1 MTKIVSPIEFL
12 KMTATSSKSAEVA
25 PEVEPEKKNEVVFVT
40 PELPKKATRKEIA
53 EHFGVSLST
62 VSRRLKKV
70 GYNVGRGGKIDTT
83 TKKFGKAFEGLEEP
97 QPVPMVQV
105 DLPEQATL
113 SELTGVFKTSY
124 RRIKKRFAE
133 RGMLKGKGELY
144 TKEEYQEALEG
155 IEVRKRVATQ
165 EEVERHNVQQAEAK
179 KTTYISYKD
188 VLSVFGFQKGQELY
202 NHNKPLFMELFHGG
216 GPYDNNMLIAR
227 LEDVLKIVPE
237 QYHAA
242 LIQKGE

>member
-25 PEVEPEKKNEVVFVT
+25 PEKKNEVEFVT

-62 VSRRLKKV
+62 VSRRLKKA

-113 SELTGVFKTSY
+113 SELTGVFKASY

>member
-1 MTKIVSPIEFL
+1 MANIVSPVEFL
-12 KMTATSSKSAEVA
+12 KMKATSSKSAEVA
-25 PEVEPEKKNEVVFVT
+25 SEQKVEFVT

-53 EHFGVSLST
+53 EHFDVSLST
-62 VSRRLKKV
+62 VSRRLKKA
-70 GYNVGRGGKIDTT
+70 GYNVGRGGKINTE
-83 TKKFGKAFEGLEEP
+83 TKKFGKAFEGLDTP
-97 QPVPMVQV
+97 QPVPMINV

-113 SELTGVFKTSY
+113 TGLTGVFKASP
-124 RRIKKRFAE
+124 RRIKKRFEE
-133 RGMLKGKGELY
+133 RGILKGKGELY

-165 EEVERHNVQQAEAK
+165 EEVERHNTQQEEAK
-179 KTTYISYKD
+179 KTSYISYKD

-202 NHNKPLFMELFHGG
+202 NHNKPLFMALFHDG
-216 GPYDNNMLIAR
+216 GPYDNNTAIAR

-242 LIQKGE
+242 LLKKGV

>member
-1 MTKIVSPIEFL
+1 MAKIVSPVEFL
-12 KMTATSSKSAEVA
+12 KMTAASSKSAEAA
-25 PEVEPEKKNEVVFVT
+25 PDKKNEVEFVT

-53 EHFGVSLST
+53 EHFGVSSST
-62 VSRRLKKV
+62 VSRRLKKA
-70 GYNVGRGGKIDTT
+70 GYNVGRGGKISTD

-113 SELTGVFKTSY
+113 SGLTNVFKASH
-124 RRIKKRFAE
+124 RRIKKRFEE
-133 RGMLKGKGELY
+133 RGMLKGKGESY

-202 NHNKPLFMELFHGG
+202 NHNKPLFMALFHDG
-216 GPYDNNMLIAR
+216 GPYDNNIAIAS
-227 LEDVLKIVPE
+227 LEDVLEVVPE

-242 LIQKGE
+242 LMKKGV

>member
-1 MTKIVSPIEFL
+1 MAKIVSPAEYL
-12 KMTATSSKSAEVA
+12 KMKATSSKSAEVA
-25 PEVEPEKKNEVVFVT
+25 SDKESEVEFIT

-53 EHFGVSLST
+53 EHFNISLST

-70 GYNVGRGGKIDTT
+70 GYTVGRGGKIDTT

-113 SELTGVFKTSY
+113 SGLTKVFKASY
-124 RRIKKRFAE
+124 NRIKKRFAE

-144 TKEEYQEALEG
+144 TKEEYQAALED
-155 IEVRKRVATQ
+155 IEVRKRVATE
-165 EEVERHNVQQAEAK
+165 EEVERHNAQQAEAK

-202 NHNKPLFMELFHGG
+202 NHNKPLFMALFHDG
-216 GPYDNNMLIAR
+216 GPYDGNIAIAR

-237 QYHAA
+237 EYHAA
-242 LIQKGE
+242 LVEKGE

>member
-1 MTKIVSPIEFL
+1 MAKIVSPLEFL

-25 PEVEPEKKNEVVFVT
+25 PEKKNEVEFVT

-53 EHFGVSLST
+53 EHFDVSLST
-62 VSRRLKKV
+62 VSRRLKKA

-97 QPVPMVQV
+97 QPVPMVQA

-124 RRIKKRFAE
+124 RRIKKRFEE
-133 RGMLKGKGELY
+133 RGILKGKGATY
-144 TKEEYQEALEG
+144 TKAEYQEALEG

-165 EEVERHNVQQAEAK
+165 EEVERHNVQQVEAK

-202 NHNKPLFMELFHGG
+202 NHNKPLFMALFHDG
-216 GPYDNNMLIAR
+216 GPYDGNIAIAR

>member
-1 MTKIVSPIEFL
+1 MAKIVSPAEYL
-12 KMTATSSKSAEVA
+12 KMKATSSKSAEVA
-25 PEVEPEKKNEVVFVT
+25 SDKESEVEFIT

-53 EHFGVSLST
+53 EHFNISLST

-70 GYNVGRGGKIDTT
+70 GYTVGRGGKIDTT

-113 SELTGVFKTSY
+113 SGLTKVFKASY
-124 RRIKKRFAE
+124 NRIKKRFAE

-144 TKEEYQEALEG
+144 TKEEYQAALED
-155 IEVRKRVATQ
+155 IEVRKRVATE
-165 EEVERHNVQQAEAK
+165 EEVERHNAQQAEAK

-202 NHNKPLFMELFHGG
+202 NHNKPLFMALFHEG
-216 GPYDNNMLIAR
+216 GPYDYNIAIAR

-237 QYHAA
+237 EYHAA
-242 LIQKGE
+242 LVEKGE

>member
-1 MTKIVSPIEFL
+1 MAKIVSPVEFL
-12 KMTATSSKSAEVA
+12 KMKATSSKSAEVA
-25 PEVEPEKKNEVVFVT
+25 PEHKVEFVT

-53 EHFGVSLST
+53 EHFGVSSST
-62 VSRRLKKV
+62 VSRRLKKA
-70 GYNVGRGGKIDTT
+70 GYNVGRGGKINTE

-97 QPVPMVQV
+97 QSVPMVQV

-113 SELTGVFKTSY
+113 SGLTGVFKASP
-124 RRIKKRFAE
+124 RRIKKRFEE
-133 RGMLKGKGELY
+133 RGLLKGKGEVY

-202 NHNKPLFMELFHGG
+202 DHNKPLFLELFQGG

-242 LIQKGE
+242 LINKGE

>member
-1 MTKIVSPIEFL
+1 MAKIVSPAEYL
-12 KMTATSSKSAEVA
+12 KMKATSSKSAEVA
-25 PEVEPEKKNEVVFVT
+25 SDKKNKVEFVT
-40 PELPKKATRKEIA
+40 PELSKKATRKEIA
-53 EHFGVSLST
+53 EYYNVSLST
-62 VSRRLKKV
+62 VSRRLKKA

-113 SELTGVFKTSY
+113 SGLTNVFKASY
-124 RRIKKRFAE
+124 RRIKKHLAE
-133 RGMLKGKGELY
+133 RGVLKGKGELY
-144 TKEEYQEALEG
+144 TKEEYQAALEG

-165 EEVERHNVQQAEAK
+165 EEVERHNIQQTEAK

-202 NHNKPLFMELFHGG
+202 DHNKPLFMALFHEG
-216 GPYDNNMLIAR
+216 GPYDYNVAIAP

-237 QYHAA
+237 EYHAA

>member
-1 MTKIVSPIEFL
+1 MANIVSPVEFL
-12 KMTATSSKSAEVA
+12 KMKAASSKSAEA
-25 PEVEPEKKNEVVFVT
+25 ARAKNNEVEFVT

-53 EHFGVSLST
+53 EHFDVSLST
-62 VSRRLKKV
+62 VSRRLKKA
-70 GYNVGRGGKIDTT
+70 GYNVGRGGKISTE
-83 TKKFGKAFEGLEEP
+83 TKKFGKFEGLEEP

-113 SELTGVFKTSY
+113 SGLTGVFKASH
-124 RRIKKRFAE
+124 RRIKKRFEE
-133 RGMLKGKGELY
+133 RGMLKGKGESY
-144 TKEEYQEALEG
+144 TKEEYQAALEG

-165 EEVERHNVQQAEAK
+165 EEVERHNIQQAEAK

-202 NHNKPLFMELFHGG
+202 NHNKPLFMALFHDG
-216 GPYDNNMLIAR
+216 GPYDSNIAIAR

-242 LIQKGE
+242 LIKKGE